1 MSYFQD
7 RRRSGGFVAL
17 IIILM
22 IVAAVLGG
30 LFSIYLATNFG
41 MLGQAEGQTHQ
52 SGDGGNQLA
61 NIISWDTE
69 TSQVSAVAE
78 KVSDAVV
85 GVTNIAAA
93 NSFRYGAMDME
104 PGAGS
109 GVIISDDGYIVTN
122 NHVVS
127 GAKKLIVSLA
137 DGRELE
143 AKLIAA
149 DSITDLAVIKIEAND
164 LTAIEFGDSG
174 QVLVGELAIAIG
186 NPGGELF
193 ARSVTAGVVS
203 GLNRIIM
210 TNEGQQ
216 SSLIQTDA
224 AINPGNSGGALVNG
238 KGELIG
244 INTVKISST
253 EYEGMGFAIPSNTV
267 RDITNDLI
275 QYQKV
280 IRPALGV
287 AIVGYITEQDAKYY
301 GFSVDY
307 GVMVV
312 PTAGGQAQK
321 AGMKAYDIII
331 AVDGQKVEDSIQL
344 QELIFSKKVGE
355 QVTVT
360 VVRDNAQKDYTV
372 TLGELS

>member
-30 LFSIYLATNFG
+30 LFSIYLATNLG
-41 MLGQAEGQTHQ
+41 MLEQAGNRTQQ
-52 SGDGGNQLA
+52 SGDVGNQSA
-61 NIISWDTE
+61 NIISWDVE

-104 PGAGS
+104 QGAGS
-109 GVIISDDGYIVTN
+109 GVIISVDGYIVTN

-143 AKLIAA
+143 AKLIAT
-149 DSITDLAVIKIEAND
+149 DFLTDLAVIKIESSD

-203 GLNRIIM
+203 GLNRIIV

-267 RDITNDLI
+267 KDITDELI
-275 QYQKV
+275 QHQKV

-287 AIVGYITEQDAKYY
+287 TIVGYITEQDAKYY

-321 AGMKAYDIII
+321 AGIKAYDIII
-331 AVDGQKVEDSIQL
+331 AVNDQKIEDSIQL
-344 QELIFSKKVGE
+344 QELIFSKQVGE

-360 VVRDNAQKDYTV
+360 IVRDNSQKDYSV
-372 TLGELS
+372 TLGEL